1 MNSPRWNAAFRSAAL
16 LAVSSA
22 GFAQPAAAPSQVRQ
36 DAASPQ
42 VRQDAASPQV
52 QQSPLS
58 QLRSGREAGNNN
70 QILTTGIRT
79 VQPDANYA
87 QQLPSNHALI
97 ITVSE
102 YQKSPL
108 PGVLTDRKLGI
119 ELAERLGVPRQNIV
133 ELSEQ
138 QVTREGLKQAF
149 ANMNEVVMPGDKLY
163 VYFSGHGAR
172 YFSKAT
178 GQCTESLVMQDMR
191 VVTNTE
197 FANMIKPLSAKAD
210 KTIVM
215 LDSCHSGGV
224 AQAAGS
230 RSLAAEYRPKFSP
243 EASSPQCS
251 LAVNL
256 GSFSLSRGVDF
267 HTTDHNMVILAAARN
282 NEVAWDTSKG
292 GAMTYNFEQCL
303 AGGAADT
310 DHSGALS
317 MQELTACVQARL
329 DKTQE
334 DSARQHATLAGNS
347 ALVPAFTDSQPGI
360 APAQTSAASAT
371 SGGSAGSATSGGAPA
386 TNGGAATSGAAPA
399 ISTAAPVVID
409 TLATLSDIYSQR
421 DDRWQV
427 QTTLASATLKIGSNL
442 KMSIRSQRD
451 GFVYLFY
458 RGTQPDSFYL
468 LFPNSLDSANAIKAN
483 QDLKLPRQDWSV
495 TALGPKGTD
504 HLMVMVTDTPR
515 DFSAL
520 ALPADYVS
528 KSGPFEKFQ
537 PTAQA
542 IARIGQIATLSAAV
556 AQKECQSDDA
566 GRDLGVARRCS
577 NVFGASLVT
586 VQEIE

>member
-1 MNSPRWNAAFRSAAL
+1 MISSRMTAAIRATVL
-16 LAVSSA
+16 ITVSSA
-22 GFAQPAAAPSQVRQ
+22 AFAHQEAASPQPRQ
-36 DAASPQ
+36 DAATPQ
-42 VRQDAASPQV
+42 VRREATTTTPQV

-58 QLRSGREAGNNN
+58 QLRSGREAGNNS

-119 ELAERLGVPRQNIV
+119 ELAERFGVPPQNIV

-243 EASSPQCS
+243 EASSPQCA

-303 AGGAADT
+303 AGGATDT

-347 ALVPAFTDSQPGI
+347 ALVPAFTDSQPG
-360 APAQTSAASAT
+360 TAA
-371 SGGSAGSATSGGAPA
+371 APA
-386 TNGGAATSGAAPA
+386 TNGVAATSGAAPA
-399 ISTAAPVVID
+399 ISTAAPLVID

-442 KMSIRSQRD
+442 KMSVRSQRD

-468 LFPNSLDSANAIKAN
+468 LFPNSLDTANAIKAN

-542 IARIGQIATLSAAV
+542 IARVGQIATLSAAV
-556 AQKECQSDDA
+556 AKKECQSDDA
-566 GRDLGVARRCS
+566 SRDLGVARRCS

-586 VQEIE
+586 VQEID

>member
-1 MNSPRWNAAFRSAAL
+1 MNPRLNAAIRATLFI
-16 LAVSSA
+16 AVSGIA
-22 GFAQPAAAPSQVRQ
+22 FAQQQGAPV
-36 DAASPQ
+36 
-42 VRQDAASPQV
+42 QV

-70 QILTTGIRT
+70 QILTTGIRS

-87 QQLPSNHALI
+87 QPLPSNHALI

-119 ELAERLGVPRQNIV
+119 ELAQRFGVPPQNIV

-149 ANMNEVVMPGDKLY
+149 ANMNQVVMPGDKLY

-172 YFSKAT
+172 FFSKAT

-191 VVTNTE
+191 IVTNTE

-230 RSLAAEYRPKFSP
+230 RSLAAQYRPKFSP

-256 GSFSLSRGVDF
+256 GSFSQARGVDF

-347 ALVPAFTDSQPGI
+347 ALVPAFGDLQP
-360 APAQTSAASAT
+360 SAAPDPT
-371 SGGSAGSATSGGAPA
+371 GSTAP
-386 TNGGAATSGAAPA
+386 ATSGAAPVT
-399 ISTAAPVVID
+399 SVGAPATSPAPPAPID
-409 TLATLSDIYSQR
+409 TLATLHDIYSQR

-427 QTTLASATLKIGSNL
+427 QTTLASPTLKIGSNL

-458 RGTQPDSFYL
+458 RGTQTDSFYL

-483 QDLKLPRQDWSV
+483 QELQLPRQDWSV
-495 TALGPKGTD
+495 TALGPKGAD

-520 ALPADYVS
+520 ALPAEYVS
-528 KSGPFEKFQ
+528 NSGPFEKFQ

-542 IARIGQIATLSAAV
+542 VARIGQIATLSAALSK
-556 AQKECQSDDA
+556 KECQSDEPS
-566 GRDLGVARRCS
+566 RDLGVARRCS

-586 VQEIE
+586 VQETD

>member
-1 MNSPRWNAAFRSAAL
+1 MSSSRWISAIHATVLIAA
-16 LAVSSA
+16 SSA
-22 GFAQPAAAPSQVRQ
+22 VCAQQDAAAP
-36 DAASPQ
+36 P
-42 VRQDAASPQV
+42 V

-58 QLRSGREAGNNN
+58 QLRSGREAGNND

-79 VQPDANYA
+79 VQPDENYA

-119 ELAERLGVPRQNIV
+119 ELAERFGVPPQNIV
-133 ELSEQ
+133 ELSER

-149 ANMNEVVMPGDKLY
+149 ANMNQVIMPGDKLY

-178 GQCTESLVMQDMR
+178 GQCTESLVMQDMH

-256 GSFSLSRGVDF
+256 GSFSLTRGVDF

-292 GAMTYNFEQCL
+292 GAMTYSFEQCL

-347 ALVPAFTDSQPGI
+347 ALVPAFTDSPPGS
-360 APAQTSAASAT
+360 APAQAGAAPAA
-371 SGGSAGSATSGGAPA
+371 SGGSATGGGSTAGGGSAASGGAPA
-386 TNGGAATSGAAPA
+386 S
-399 ISTAAPVVID
+399 STAAPIVID
-409 TLATLSDIYSQR
+409 TLATLNDIYGQR

-427 QTTLASATLKIGSNL
+427 QATLASATLKIGSNL

-468 LFPNSLDSANAIKAN
+468 LFPNGLDTANAIKAN

-495 TALGPKGTD
+495 TALGPKGMD

-542 IARIGQIATLSAAV
+542 IARVGQIATLSAAV
-556 AQKECQSDDA
+556 ARKECRSDDA
-566 GRDLGVARRCS
+566 NRDLGVARRCS
-577 NVFGASLVT
+577 NVFGASLVS
-586 VQEIE
+586 VQETD

>member
-1 MNSPRWNAAFRSAAL
+1 VNQPLIVLMRALCLLLMASAAW
-16 LAVSSA
+16 
-22 GFAQPAAAPSQVRQ
+22 AQQQS
-36 DAASPQ
+36 SPQ
-42 VRQDAASPQV
+42 PSAPTTV
-52 QQSPLS
+52 QHSPLS
-58 QLRSGREAGNNN
+58 QLRSGREAGNNA

-79 VQPDANYA
+79 VRPDANYA
-87 QQLPSNHALI
+87 EAVPSNHALI

-119 ELAERLGVPRQNIV
+119 ELAQRFGVPPQNIV
-133 ELSEQ
+133 ELSER

-149 ANMNEVVMPGDKLY
+149 ASMNETMMPGDKLY

-172 YFSKAT
+172 YFNKAT

-191 VVTNTE
+191 VVSNAE
-197 FANMIKPLSAKAD
+197 FAGMIRPLSAKAD
-210 KTIVM
+210 KTVVM

-230 RSLAAEYRPKFSP
+230 RSFAAGYRPKFSA

-256 GSFSLSRGVDF
+256 GSFSQARGVDF

-303 AGGAADT
+303 AGGAVDT

-334 DSARQHATLAGNS
+334 DSARQHATLAGNA
-347 ALVPAFTDSQPGI
+347 ALVPAFGDAPPSQP
-360 APAQTSAASAT
+360 AT
-371 SGGSAGSATSGGAPA
+371 
-386 TNGGAATSGAAPA
+386 
-399 ISTAAPVVID
+399 TANDTPVPID
-409 TLATLSDIYSQR
+409 TLATLNDIFNQR

-427 QTTLASATLKIGSNL
+427 DATLATPALKIGSNL
-442 KMSIRSQRD
+442 SMSVRSARD
-451 GFVYLFY
+451 GFAYVFY
-458 RGTQPDSFYL
+458 RGSQPDSLFL
-468 LFPNSLDSANAIKAN
+468 LFPNALDSANALKAN
-483 QDLKLPRQDWSV
+483 QSLQLPRQEWSV

-504 HLMVMVTDTPR
+504 YLLVMVTDTPR

-520 ALPADYVS
+520 ALPAEYVS
-528 KSGPFEKFQ
+528 QSGPFEKIH
-537 PTAQA
+537 PTPQA
-542 IARIGQIATLSAAV
+542 VARIGQAATLSAAA
-556 AQKECQSDDA
+556 AQKQCQSTDA
-566 GRDLGVARRCS
+566 KRDLGVARRCS
-577 NVFGASLVT
+577 NVFGATLVSL
-586 VQEIE
+586 QETE

>member
-1 MNSPRWNAAFRSAAL
+1 MMKPRFDVLICVTAL
-16 LAVSSA
+16 IAVSSTA
-22 GFAQPAAAPSQVRQ
+22 F
-36 DAASPQ
+36 PQ
-42 VRQDAASPQV
+42 QKAENPPV
-52 QQSPLS
+52 QQSPLTL
-58 QLRSGREAGNNN
+58 LRNGREAGNNS

-79 VQPDANYA
+79 VPPGDYSHP
-87 QQLPSNHALI
+87 LPSNHALI

-119 ELAERLGVPRQNIV
+119 ELAQRFGVPPQNII
-133 ELSEQ
+133 ELSEL

-149 ANMNEVVMPGDKLY
+149 ADMNQSMMQGDKLF

-178 GQCTESLVMQDMR
+178 GQCTESLVMQDMH

-197 FANMIKPLSAKAD
+197 FANMVKPLSVKAD

-224 AQAAGS
+224 AQATGS
-230 RSLAAEYRPKFSP
+230 RALAAQYRAKFSP
-243 EASSPQCS
+243 EASSPQCA

-256 GSFSLSRGVDF
+256 GSFSQARGVDF

-292 GAMTYNFEQCL
+292 GAMTYNFSQCL
-303 AGGAADT
+303 AGGAADA

-334 DSARQHATLAGNS
+334 NSALQHATLAGNT
-347 ALVPAFTDSQPGI
+347 ALVPAFVE
-360 APAQTSAASAT
+360 SAASA
-371 SGGSAGSATSGGAPA
+371 PA
-386 TNGGAATSGAAPA
+386 VNGGPTVNGTPVVNAAPGA
-399 ISTAAPVVID
+399 ID
-409 TLATLSDIYSQR
+409 TLSTLNDIYNSR

-427 QTTLASATLKIGSNL
+427 QTSLASPRLKIGSNL
-442 KMSIRSQRD
+442 SMSIRSQRD
-451 GFVYLFY
+451 GFVYVFY
-458 RGTQPDSFYL
+458 RGTQADSFYL
-468 LFPNSLDSANAIKAN
+468 LFPNSLDAANAIKAN
-483 QDLKLPRQDWSV
+483 QDLQLPRQDWSV

-504 HLMVMVTDTPR
+504 HLMVMVADTPR

-520 ALPADYVS
+520 ALPAEYVS

-537 PTAQA
+537 PSAQA
-542 IARIGQIATLSAAV
+542 AARIGQIATLSAALT
-556 AQKECQSDDA
+556 QKECMSDA
-566 GRDLGVARRCS
+566 ANRDLGVARRCS

-586 VQEIE
+586 LEETD